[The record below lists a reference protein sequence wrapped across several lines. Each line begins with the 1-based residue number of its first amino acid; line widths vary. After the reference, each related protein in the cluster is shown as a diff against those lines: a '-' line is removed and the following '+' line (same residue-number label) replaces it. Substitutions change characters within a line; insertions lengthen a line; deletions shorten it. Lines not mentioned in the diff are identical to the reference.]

1 MNKTELLNLLNQ
13 VKKSKISPQEA
24 LSLIKTPHIEDL
36 GYAKI
41 DYHRQL
47 RQGVSEV
54 IFGEN
59 KTSQQLKNIASSM
72 VSKNFKNIIITRI
85 SIQTAKFLKKFF
97 DVTYSSQ
104 AHIAIIAKNKTTKK
118 IGNIVIASGGTSDIQ
133 ICEEAAITAETLGNK
148 VHRLYDVGVAG
159 IHRLLSNQEIL
170 QKARVIIVVA
180 GMEGAL
186 PSVIGGIVNC
196 PIIAVPTSVGYG
208 ANFNGLSALLSML
221 NSCSSGISV
230 VNIDNGFGAGYIA
243 NRINKMESIK

>member
-1 MNKTELLNLLNQ
+1 MNKTELLNLLTQ
-13 VKKSKISPQEA
+13 VKRSKIHPQEA
-24 LSLIKTPHIEDL
+24 LSLIKSPHIEDL

-41 DYHRQL
+41 DCHRQL
-47 RQGVSEV
+47 RQGVSEI

-59 KTSQQLKNIASSM
+59 KTPQQLQSIVSSM
-72 VSKNFKNIIITRI
+72 VNKNFKNIIITRT
-85 SIQTAKFLKKFF
+85 SIQTAKFLKKNF
-97 DVTYSSQ
+97 DVTYSPQ
-104 AHIAIIAKNKTTKK
+104 AHIAIIAKTKK
-118 IGNIVIASGGTSDIQ
+118 IKKVGNIVIASGGTSDIP
-133 ICEEAAITAETLGNK
+133 ICEEAAIIAETLGNK

-159 IHRLLSNQEIL
+159 IHRLLSKQEIL

-180 GMEGAL
+180 GMDGAL

-208 ANFNGLSALLSML
+208 ANFNGLSALLCML
-221 NSCSSGISV
+221 NSCSSGTAV